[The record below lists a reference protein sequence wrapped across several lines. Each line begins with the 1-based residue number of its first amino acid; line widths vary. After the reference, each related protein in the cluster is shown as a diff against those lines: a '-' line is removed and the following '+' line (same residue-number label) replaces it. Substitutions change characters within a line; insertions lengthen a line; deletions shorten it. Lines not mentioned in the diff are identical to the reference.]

1 MGYRNTLLV
10 ASAACWLIAATPGV
24 AQTWT
29 PAFTASMFKAPDKNQ
44 EVTVENATISF
55 RLRVGAAGD
64 KVRLNLSNQYG
75 PSFQIGAAS
84 IRLVDGKTVP
94 IKFGGQASVQVAA
107 GATITTDEV
116 KLKLKAF
123 DVVEVSLYLPD
134 TVKLTTIHSAPGAKT
149 SISATGDNTR
159 APFEAKSKSS
169 SRPLLAR
176 VEVLGKTAPPIVVAF
191 GDSITDATSCTIEAL
206 PICRWGDQ
214 LARRLADAGKPHV
227 VVTQA
232 ISGNRVLS
240 MGTGPAAVNRFE
252 RDVLNLPGVTHLIIL
267 EGINDIGGS
276 GRVRGDKTVEPT
288 ITAEQLI
295 AGYQSIITRAKAKG
309 IKVMGLT
316 ILPFK
321 GAGYYGDEKEE
332 IRVKVNNW
340 IRTSGAFDAVY
351 DMEKVMADPQD
362 PKRLN
367 PALQRGDNLHPDGY
381 GESRMGQMIPLDW
394 FK

>member
-1 MGYRNTLLV
+1 MGYRKTLL
-10 ASAACWLIAATPGV
+10 AATALCCLV
-24 AQTWT
+24 AGAPCAAEAWT
-29 PAFTASMFKAPDKNQ
+29 PAFTASMFKAPDRNQ
-44 EVTVENATISF
+44 EVTVENATVSF

-64 KVRLNLSNQYG
+64 KVRLNLSNQFG
-75 PSFQIGAAS
+75 TPFQIGAAS

-94 IKFGGQASVQVAA
+94 VKFGGKKSVRVDA
-107 GATITTDEV
+107 GATITTDAA
-116 KLKLKAF
+116 KLKVKAF
-123 DVVEVSLYLPD
+123 DVVEISLYIPD
-134 TVKLTTIHSAPGAKT
+134 TVKLTTIHGSPGAKT

-159 APFEAKSKSS
+159 APFEAKSKSN

-176 VEVLGKTAPPIVVAF
+176 VDVLGKAALPVVVAF
-191 GDSITDATSCTIEAL
+191 GDSITDNTGCAIEAL

-232 ISGNRVLS
+232 ISGNRILS
-240 MGTGPAAVNRFE
+240 MGTGPAAVDRFE

-295 AGYQSIITRAKAKG
+295 AGFQSIITRAKAKG
-309 IKVMGLT
+309 IKVMALT

-321 GAGYYGDEKEE
+321 GAGYYADEKEE

-340 IRTSGAFDAVY
+340 IRTSGAFDGVY

-367 PALQRGDNLHPDGY
+367 PAFQRGDNLHPDGY
-381 GESRMGQMIPLDW
+381 GESRMGQMIPLEW
-394 FK
+394 FR